1 MTIDIS
7 ENNPRIEYGVAA
19 GVVQTVFSVPFDF
32 FEDEDVAV
40 YVDGTLKTLGTDY
53 TLTGGDGSSGTI
65 TFVTATPPA
74 VQQVTGAS
82 GGSTVIVARH
92 VSLERV
98 TDFVAGQSINRAAL
112 NTQLDTIVAQIAD
125 LDDKVDRTIHL
136 SDFEVPPSMLLTDDR
151 KGRVLAFDLVTGD
164 VEAGPLSNDI
174 QTIADNITQI
184 LAADDEAAAAAASAT
199 AAQTA
204 QTAAELAETNA
215 ETAETNA
222 AASAV
227 TAASEVTTATT
238 KASEAATSASN
249 AATSESNAASS
260 ATASAGS
267 ASAAATS
274 ATNAAASASSAEAS
288 KDAALAA
295 LDNFDDRYL
304 GQKASDPATDN
315 DGDPLVSGALYF
327 NTTDEIMK
335 VYEGSLWVAA
345 YASLSGAMFGAN
357 NLSDVASASDSRS
370 NLGLGTAATTA
381 STDYATAAQGSL
393 ADSATQPSDLAAYAT
408 AAQGALADSAVQP
421 NDSPTFGAVTATS
434 FSGDGS
440 ALTGV
445 SSVDFVCVSGL
456 TTYTSSTTVT
466 IPAGY
471 SAYINAVGGGG
482 SGGTAGCD
490 DDSDCGVAASGG
502 GAGGSAVKYLADS
515 GSDNTLTLT
524 IGSGGAGGYAS
535 DTSTSG
541 NAGGATTVT
550 GTGISISGGGGGGGR
565 GARSTG
571 SGSITAAGATGGVAT
586 GGDSNYTG
594 GSTGSVTK
602 SSGSGY
608 NVRAGAMVNGG
619 DIAASSTR
627 LTSAAG
633 TNASVGD
640 STTSQ
645 GAIDF
650 QVQTASL
657 GHYISSGSAD
667 SKTATSPAGSSGNGS
682 GGAVARSTDSSTGSR
697 IGRSGDG
704 GDGYVQIAFYREAV

>member
-1 MTIDIS
+1 M
-7 ENNPRIEYGVAA
+7 A
-19 GVVQTVFSVPFDF
+19 GYIGSKASVTQ
-32 FEDEDVAV
+32 
-40 YVDGTLKTLGTDY
+40 VDGYTRTEADAEFVNDPNEVITVSGSNVGIGIDNPAQPLDVIGTVKSTVSTTGDNNFQAIS
-53 TLTGGDGSSGTI
+53 TGG
-65 TFVTATPPA
+65 
-74 VQQVTGAS
+74 
-82 GGSTVIVARH
+82 
-92 VSLERV
+92 
-98 TDFVAGQSINRAAL
+98 GQYRIYP
-112 NTQLDTIVAQIAD
+112 
-125 LDDKVDRTIHL
+125 DD
-136 SDFEVPPSMLLTDDR
+136 
-151 KGRVLAFDLVTGD
+151 
-164 VEAGPLSNDI
+164 
-174 QTIADNITQI
+174 
-184 LAADDEAAAAAASAT
+184 
-199 AAQTA
+199 
-204 QTAAELAETNA
+204 
-215 ETAETNA
+215 
-222 AASAV
+222 
-227 TAASEVTTATT
+227 
-238 KASEAATSASN
+238 
-249 AATSESNAASS
+249 
-260 ATASAGS
+260 
-267 ASAAATS
+267 
-274 ATNAAASASSAEAS
+274 
-288 KDAALAA
+288 
-295 LDNFDDRYL
+295 
-304 GQKASDPATDN
+304 
-315 DGDPLVSGALYF
+315 
-327 NTTDEIMK
+327 
-335 VYEGSLWVAA
+335 
-345 YASLSGAMFGAN
+345 
-357 NLSDVASASDSRS
+357 
-370 NLGLGTAATTA
+370 ATTA
-381 STDYATAAQGSL
+381 NPTWLHQSNSSEEQAWVIGGVERMRLDAAGNL
-393 ADSATQPSDLAAYAT
+393 
-408 AAQGALADSAVQP
+408 
-421 NDSPTFGAVTATS
+421 TATS

-445 SSVDFVCVSGL
+445 SSSDFVCVSGL

-667 SKTATSPAGSSGNGS
+667 GKTATSPAGSSGNGS

-704 GDGYVQIAFYREAV
+704 GDGYVQIAFYRETV